1 MKLLRSK
8 TNAQGAIALCAIFC
22 LTMNT
27 GIYNRLLTDTQEFI
41 QLQYK
46 LLQVKSI
53 EQLSRLIGLI
63 ITIVMITT
71 IIVIGLIFLAIALA
85 AWLEQWLPMWAS
97 YLVIAAAMLLVAL
110 AVYWGRSL
118 WFVRPVEKHLGEVIM
133 ENNAPIKQQKQS
145 IENQSAMQRELLQRD
160 IASIRQEW
168 AQLQRIL
175 QVIRSIIS

>member
-1 MKLLRSK
+1 
-8 TNAQGAIALCAIFC
+8 
-22 LTMNT
+22 MNT

-85 AWLEQWLPMWAS
+85 AWLEQWLPMWTA
-97 YLVIAAAMLLVAL
+97 YLVIAAAMLLIAL

-133 ENNAPIKQQKQS
+133 ENNAPLKQQKQS